1 MTLEWGQPKSPSGY
15 VMAVLKPLG
24 FLVTPEYADGD
35 APCFKIT
42 DIPGGKSDRI
52 SLNAL
57 VQVES
62 LATDSATANGR
73 ATAFRMAW
81 DADHALMSM
90 NDWDEVTLPDGS
102 VASATLPD
110 EGHMPPAWHEFR
122 DPLIKA
128 YVARYA
134 LDIRFTYP

>member
-1 MTLEWGQPKSPSGY
+1 
-15 VMAVLKPLG
+15 MAVLKPFGL
-24 FLVTPEYADGD
+24 LVTPEYADGD
-35 APCFKIT
+35 APCYKIT
-42 DIPGGKSDRI
+42 DLPGGKSDRI
-52 SLNAL
+52 TLNAL

-90 NDWDEVTLPDGS
+90 NDWDMVTLPDGS
-102 VASATLPD
+102 PACATVDPN
-110 EGHMPPAWHEFR
+110 MAPAFHEFR

-134 LDIRFTYP
+134 IDIRFTQT

>member
-15 VMAVLKPLG
+15 VMAVLNPLG
-24 FLVTPEYADGD
+24 LLVTPEYVDGN
-35 APCFKIT
+35 APCYKIT
-42 DIPGGKSDRI
+42 DLPGGKSDRI

-62 LATDSATANGR
+62 LATDGPSANGR
-73 ATAFRMAW
+73 ARALRMAW

-90 NDWDEVTLPDGS
+90 NDWDMVTLPDGS
-102 VASATLPD
+102 TGYATVD
-110 EGHMPPAWHEFR
+110 CNMTPAWHDFR

-134 LDIRFTYP
+134 IDIRFT